1 MIYTPLTRKAIQ
13 IAYAAHEGQLDKSGL
28 PYIFHPWHL
37 AESMT
42 DEAGTVAALLHDV
55 AEDTDV
61 TLPDLA
67 KQGFPPEVME
77 ALRLLT
83 HDKAVPYM
91 DYIRALAHDPIARR
105 VKLAD
110 LAHNSDTSRLDALPP
125 GAEQKLALYR
135 EATAYLSALQEAA
148 AQKDEAEAKAP

>member
-1 MIYTPLTRKAIQ
+1 MIYTPLTRKATM
-13 IAYAAHEGQLDKSGL
+13 IAYAAHDGQKDKSGL

-42 DEAGTVAALLHDV
+42 DEASTIAALLHDV

-61 TLPDLA
+61 TLADLA
-67 KQGFPPEVME
+67 REGFSEEVME

-91 DYIRALAHDPIARR
+91 DYVRALAHNPIARK

-110 LAHNSDTSRLDALPP
+110 LAHNSDTTRLDILPP

-135 EATAYLSALQEAA
+135 EATAYLFALEQAA
-148 AQKDEAEAKAP
+148 RKPEGGLVEN

>member
-1 MIYTPLTRKAIQ
+1 
-13 IAYAAHEGQLDKSGL
+13 
-28 PYIFHPWHL
+28 
-37 AESMT
+37 MT
-42 DEAGTVAALLHDV
+42 DEASTIAALLHDV

-61 TLPDLA
+61 TLADLA
-67 KQGFPPEVME
+67 REGFSDEVME

-91 DYIRALAHDPIARR
+91 DYVRALAYNPIARK

-110 LAHNSDTSRLDALPP
+110 LAHNSDTTRLDILPP

-135 EATAYLSALQEAA
+135 EATAYLSALEQAA
-148 AQKDEAEAKAP
+148 RKPEGGLIEN

>member
-1 MIYTPLTRKAIQ
+1 M
-13 IAYAAHEGQLDKSGL
+13 IAYAAHDGQKDKSGL

-42 DEAGTVAALLHDV
+42 DEASTIAALLHDV

-61 TLPDLA
+61 TLADLA
-67 KQGFPPEVME
+67 REGFSDEVME

-91 DYIRALAHDPIARR
+91 DYVRALAHNPIARK

-110 LAHNSDTSRLDALPP
+110 LAHNSDTTRLDILPP

-135 EATAYLSALQEAA
+135 EATAYLSALEQAA
-148 AQKDEAEAKAP
+148 RKPEGGLIEN